1 VEAFLSSLGIVALA
15 ELGDKT
21 QLLSFVLAARF
32 RRAPGPIIAG
42 IFVATI
48 ANHAAAAFVGET
60 LAGKLDVTWM
70 KWILGFSFLAFAV
83 WALIPDKLDETP
95 PSKHGAFIT
104 TIVLFFLA
112 EMGDKTQ
119 LATVALGAQYRSVA
133 LVTLGTTIGM
143 MVANVPAVLIGDK
156 LVQRFPLSKM
166 RFVAAALFA
175 AFGLWVLFAT

>member
-1 VEAFLSSLGIVALA
+1 
-15 ELGDKT
+15 
-21 QLLSFVLAARF
+21 
-32 RRAPGPIIAG
+32 
-42 IFVATI
+42 
-48 ANHAAAAFVGET
+48 
-60 LAGKLDVTWM
+60 M

-112 EMGDKTQ
+112 EIGDKTQ